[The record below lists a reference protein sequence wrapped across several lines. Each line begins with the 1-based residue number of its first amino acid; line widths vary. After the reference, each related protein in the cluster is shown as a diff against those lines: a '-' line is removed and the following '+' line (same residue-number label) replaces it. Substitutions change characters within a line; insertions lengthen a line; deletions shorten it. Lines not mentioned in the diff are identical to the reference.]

1 IVCVG
6 LGYLG
11 SRPAEGI
18 YPFLSLVLTIYY
30 FAHFLVILPVLGWV
44 EKTKPLPASIADAI
58 LPKKAA
64 AAPAE

>member
-1 IVCVG
+1 MVKK
-6 LGYLG
+6 LLL
-11 SRPAEGI
+11 
-18 YPFLSLVLTIYY
+18 F
-30 FAHFLVILPVLGWV
+30 ILPVLGWV